1 MPRNPE
7 NIFVTMLALL
17 AFASPAQTDLINH
30 TYWAYIPN
38 PPLLQVVEWTDIG
51 LVVSTNDSVYM
62 PPPWSLEGPS
72 HPEEEGR
79 LINISL
85 GYEILPLCMGPAK
98 LCINV
103 SRQTWAF
110 VLPPKKDFRTL
121 LGLFTALSLS
131 ENHVNTTKTLGKGK
145 KLECK
150 VFTYKDFKYTPVYWD
165 RCQAKLG
172 KLMFVANYTIVD
184 WGPYGMWLSNFSD
197 DINSTMCDYVTQVAW
212 KVTKTTMEHFRD
224 KGLLGWLDG
233 GMAVPR
239 PQIILNKQIGPEQWD
254 IWKLAAS
261 TEKLGT
267 WTGYFTGTSCSHSN
281 YSFYYNH
288 S

>member
-1 MPRNPE
+1 
-7 NIFVTMLALL
+7 
-17 AFASPAQTDLINH
+17 
-30 TYWAYIPN
+30 
-38 PPLLQVVEWTDIG
+38 
-51 LVVSTNDSVYM
+51 
-62 PPPWSLEGPS
+62 
-72 HPEEEGR
+72 
-79 LINISL
+79 
-85 GYEILPLCMGPAK
+85 
-98 LCINV
+98 
-103 SRQTWAF
+103 
-110 VLPPKKDFRTL
+110 
-121 LGLFTALSLS
+121 
-131 ENHVNTTKTLGKGK
+131 
-145 KLECK
+145 
-150 VFTYKDFKYTPVYWD
+150 
-165 RCQAKLG
+165 
-172 KLMFVANYTIVD
+172 
-184 WGPYGMWLSNFSD
+184 MWLSNFSD

-239 PQIILNKQIGPEQWD
+239 PQIILNKQIGPEQWY